1 MERHI
6 DEHTAEPQLK
16 QIMDLA
22 ANNHQRFVIE
32 RQGEPAIVIM
42 GVQEF
47 IRLAAPAPD
56 WLQEAWKVAK
66 ERGIDTMTVEEID
79 QEIATYRR
87 EKASAV
93 QHKTR

>member
-6 DEHTAEPQLK
+6 DEHTAETQLK

-22 ANNHQRFVIE
+22 ANNHQRFVVD

-56 WLQEAWKVAK
+56 WLQEAWKGAK
-66 ERGIDTMTVEEID
+66 ERGIDTVTMEEID
-79 QEIATYRR
+79 QEIAAYRR
-87 EKASAV
+87 EKASALE
-93 QHKTR
+93 HETR